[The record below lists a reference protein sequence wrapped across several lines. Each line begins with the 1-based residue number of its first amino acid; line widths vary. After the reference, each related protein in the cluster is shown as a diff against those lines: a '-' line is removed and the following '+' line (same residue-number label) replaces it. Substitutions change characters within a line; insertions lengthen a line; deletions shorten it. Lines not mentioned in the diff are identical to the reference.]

1 MSVCP
6 RSSPV
11 LWVQATFRIDLPRRV
26 AIALGTLCASA
37 ESSVHM
43 LDIPLRCVLTRIA
56 GSLAASG
63 RYDSDCFVVYHTS
76 TCALHPP
83 AVLGRISILL
93 RAGIV
98 DAFAAVMTS
107 GKNPR
112 ALSPHG
118 YIHTCILL
126 G

>member
-1 MSVCP
+1 MRVC
-6 RSSPV
+6 REQRTYARHTV
-11 LWVQATFRIDLPRRV
+11 EMRLDRDRFTTALLEVV
-26 AIALGTLCASA
+26 AMTAN
-37 ESSVHM
+37 
-43 LDIPLRCVLTRIA
+43 
-56 GSLAASG
+56 
-63 RYDSDCFVVYHTS
+63 CFVVYHTS

-93 RAGIV
+93 RAGNV